1 MEGDSDMD
9 DTDRLRDPPSEDW
22 EAVIEEL
29 APADVDVG
37 DELARDAIRVA
48 RGELTPEAFYRK
60 YHQRGDEP

>member
-1 MEGDSDMD
+1 MD
-9 DTDRLRDPPSEDW
+9 NDTDRLRDPPSEDW

-37 DELARDAIRVA
+37 NELARDAIRVS

-60 YHQRGDEP
+60 YHDHDHDRGEGP